1 MGSFEF
7 LNSLAILHAAQL
19 VTLAGAKRPRVGA
32 EMSDLAIIR
41 DGGMR
46 ISDGKID
53 SVGTS
58 DEIKKNAADAEIV
71 DAGGQVI
78 LPGFVDAHA
87 HPVFA
92 GDRLDDF
99 ERRTRGETYEQIA
112 AAGGG
117 IWSTVEKTRAAS
129 EIDLFE
135 QAKKHASWF
144 LQCGT
149 TTVEAK
155 SGYGLTVDDELKILR
170 VIRRLNDETPLEFVP
185 TFLGAHAIPHEDRQS
200 PERYVDLVINEMLPR
215 VAKEELAEFCDVFC
229 EQGYFDID
237 QSREILTAAKK
248 FGLKL
253 RIHADQLSNSG
264 GAKLAE
270 ELKATTADHLEKTE
284 DQGIAAMK
292 SGGVQPVLL
301 PGSVYALGS
310 TCYPR
315 AREMI
320 EAGLAVVIATDFNPG
335 SSPSPSMLMML
346 SLACRQMKMSP
357 AEAISASTINAA
369 HSLGRGD
376 KIGSLE
382 PGKFAN
388 FSIFDCKDYREL
400 AYWFGFSQA
409 DSIYVRGERVCS
421 GGLRPSPKN

>member
-1 MGSFEF
+1 MGSYEF
-7 LNSLAILHAAQL
+7 LNSLAIIHAAQL
-19 VTLAGAKRPRVGA
+19 VTLAGAKRPHVGA

-71 DAGGQVI
+71 DASGQVI

-170 VIRRLNDETPLEFVP
+170 VIRRLDDETPLEFVP

-200 PERYVDLVINEMLPR
+200 PE
-215 VAKEELAEFCDVFC
+215 
-229 EQGYFDID
+229 
-237 QSREILTAAKK
+237 
-248 FGLKL
+248 
-253 RIHADQLSNSG
+253 
-264 GAKLAE
+264 
-270 ELKATTADHLEKTE
+270 
-284 DQGIAAMK
+284 
-292 SGGVQPVLL
+292 
-301 PGSVYALGS
+301 
-310 TCYPR
+310 
-315 AREMI
+315 
-320 EAGLAVVIATDFNPG
+320 
-335 SSPSPSMLMML
+335 
-346 SLACRQMKMSP
+346 
-357 AEAISASTINAA
+357 
-369 HSLGRGD
+369 
-376 KIGSLE
+376 
-382 PGKFAN
+382 
-388 FSIFDCKDYREL
+388 
-400 AYWFGFSQA
+400 
-409 DSIYVRGERVCS
+409 
-421 GGLRPSPKN
+421 